1 MDSMTTFREMSSGC
15 PLAIYMPTRTL
26 VASIVLGAL
35 FLMGCGVDD
44 SEDSGELGR
53 TPRLLS
59 KDAAG
64 KRVIER
70 KVFTSGERP
79 APSFDLVD
87 QEGLGA
93 DLDRYGGSVVVMG
106 FIYTHCPDVCGLLA
120 HTFVNMG
127 SRFRSSVEEG
137 ALQLVL
143 ITTDPERDDAER
155 GKRYTAAYGGEW
167 TFLSGSS
174 EQCQQVWDDYGVTR
188 TINSEASYVYHTYKI
203 VLIDENGDIR
213 VDYTGLDDPEA
224 ALFKDIEKLLGEKS

>member
-1 MDSMTTFREMSSGC
+1 MIC
-15 PLAIYMPTRTL
+15 IPARTL
-26 VASIVLGAL
+26 VASVVLGAL
-35 FLMGCGVDD
+35 FLVGCGASD
-44 SEDSGELGR
+44 SGDSGELGR
-53 TPRLLS
+53 TPRPFS

-64 KRVIER
+64 KRIIER

-93 DLDRYGGSVVVMG
+93 DLERYGGSVVVMG

-120 HTFVNMG
+120 QTFVNMG
-127 SRFRSSVEEG
+127 SRFGSSIEEG

-167 TFLSGSS
+167 TFLSGST
-174 EQCQQVWDDYGVTR
+174 EKCQQVWDDYGVTR
-188 TINSEASYVYHTYKI
+188 TVNSEASYVYHTYKI

-213 VDYTGLDDPEA
+213 VDYTGIDDPEA
-224 ALFKDIEKLLGEKS
+224 ALFKDVEKLLEEKS